1 MMEAAR
7 ALRPVILV
15 CDDELP
21 LRELIK
27 AALGEAFE
35 CVEAEDAA
43 QAEAVLARMRVDAVV
58 LDVMLP
64 GKSGLELLADLRQA
78 PAAPRTPVVVVSAW
92 QTDAD
97 RRAAT
102 DAGADAFVGKPFD
115 PDELVRVVEAVT
127 RT

>member
-1 MMEAAR
+1 MEAAR

-27 AALGEAFE
+27 AALGDGFDCIEA
-35 CVEAEDAA
+35 VDAAEAEALL
-43 QAEAVLARMRVDAVV
+43 EHTRVDAVV

-64 GKSGLELLADLRQA
+64 GKSGLELLADLRSRPSSA
-78 PAAPRTPVVVVSAW
+78 RTPVVVVSAW
-92 QTDAD
+92 QSDAD
-97 RRAAT
+97 RRAAA

-115 PDELVRVVEAVT
+115 PDELVRVVESVT
-127 RT
+127 RS

>member
-27 AALGEAFE
+27 AALGDGFE

-43 QAEAVLARMRVDAVV
+43 QAEEVLGRMRVDAVV

-64 GKSGLELLADLRQA
+64 GKSGLELLADLRQGPA
-78 PAAPRTPVVVVSAW
+78 PSRTPVVVVSAW
-92 QTDAD
+92 QSDAD

-115 PDELVRVVEAVT
+115 PDELVRVVESVT

>member
-27 AALGEAFE
+27 AALGDGFD

-43 QAEAVLARMRVDAVV
+43 QAEDLLGRMRVDAVV

-64 GKSGLELLADLRQA
+64 GKSGLELLADLRRTQGA
-78 PAAPRTPVVVVSAW
+78 EPTPVVVVSAW

-102 DAGADAFVGKPFD
+102 EAGATAFVGKPFD
-115 PDELVRVVEAVT
+115 PDELVRVVESVT

>member
-27 AALGEAFE
+27 AVLGDAFDVLEA
-35 CVEAEDAA
+35 ADAA
-43 QAEAVLARMRVDAVV
+43 QAEALLDRTRVDAVV

-64 GKSGLELLADLRQA
+64 GKSGLELLAELRGRPSSA
-78 PAAPRTPVVVVSAW
+78 TTPVVVVSAW
-92 QTDAD
+92 QSDAD
-97 RRAAT
+97 RRAAS

-115 PDELVRVVEAVT
+115 PDELVRVVESVT

>member
-1 MMEAAR
+1 MMEAGR

-27 AALGEAFE
+27 AALGDGFE

-43 QAEAVLARMRVDAVV
+43 QAEEVLGRMRVDAVV

-64 GKSGLELLADLRQA
+64 GKSGLELLADLRRG

-115 PDELVRVVEAVT
+115 PDELVRVVESVT

>member
-27 AALGEAFE
+27 AALGDGFD

-43 QAEAVLARMRVDAVV
+43 QAEALLDRTRIDAVV

-64 GKSGLELLADLRQA
+64 GKSGLELLAELRGRPSSA
-78 PAAPRTPVVVVSAW
+78 DTPVIVVSAW
-92 QTDAD
+92 QSDAD

-115 PDELVRVVEAVT
+115 PDELVRVVESVT
-127 RT
+127 HP

>member
-27 AALGEAFE
+27 AALGDGFD

-43 QAEAVLARMRVDAVV
+43 QAEELLGRMRVDAVV

-64 GKSGLELLADLRQA
+64 GKSGLELLAELRSQGGE
-78 PAAPRTPVVVVSAW
+78 PMPVIVVSAW

-102 DAGADAFVGKPFD
+102 DAGATAFVGKPFD
-115 PDELVRVVEAVT
+115 PDELVRVVESVT

>member
-1 MMEAAR
+1 MEAAR

-27 AALGEAFE
+27 AALGDGFDCIEA
-35 CVEAEDAA
+35 ADAA
-43 QAEAVLARMRVDAVV
+43 QAEALLEHTRVDAVV

-64 GKSGLELLADLRQA
+64 GKSGLELLAELRSR
-78 PAAPRTPVVVVSAW
+78 PASASTPVVVVSAW
-92 QTDAD
+92 QADAD
-97 RRAAT
+97 RRAAA

-115 PDELVRVVEAVT
+115 PDELVRVVESVT

>member
-27 AALGEAFE
+27 AALGDGFA
-35 CVEAEDAA
+35 CVEAEDAV
-43 QAEAVLARMRVDAVV
+43 QAEALLGRMRVDALV

-64 GKSGLELLADLRQA
+64 GKSGLELLADLRRNPGA
-78 PAAPRTPVVVVSAW
+78 EPMPVVVVSAW
-92 QTDAD
+92 QSDAD

-102 DAGADAFVGKPFD
+102 DAGATAFVGKPFD
-115 PDELVRVVEAVT
+115 PDELVRVVESVT
-127 RT
+127 RA

>member
-27 AALGEAFE
+27 AALGDGFD
-35 CVEAEDAA
+35 CVEAEDAS
-43 QAEAVLARMRVDAVV
+43 QAEELLGRMRVDAVV

-64 GKSGLELLADLRQA
+64 GKSGLELLADLRRTQGA
-78 PAAPRTPVVVVSAW
+78 EPTPVVVVSAW

-102 DAGADAFVGKPFD
+102 EAGATAFVGKPFD
-115 PDELVRVVEAVT
+115 PDELVRVVESVT

>member
-1 MMEAAR
+1 MEAAR

-27 AALGEAFE
+27 AALGDGYD
-35 CVEAEDAA
+35 CVEAQDAA
-43 QAEAVLARMRVDAVV
+43 QAEELLGRMRVDAVV

-64 GKSGLELLADLRQA
+64 GKSGLELLAELRSQGGESM
-78 PAAPRTPVVVVSAW
+78 PVIVVSAW

-102 DAGADAFVGKPFD
+102 DAGATAFVGKPFD
-115 PDELVRVVEAVT
+115 PDELVRVVESVT

>member
-27 AALGEAFE
+27 AALADCFD
-35 CVEAEDAA
+35 CVEAADAA
-43 QAEAVLARMRVDAVV
+43 EAEALLDRMHFDAVV

-64 GKSGLELLADLRQA
+64 GKSGLELLAELRDR
-78 PAAPRTPVVVVSAW
+78 PSSAATPVVVVSAW
-92 QTDAD
+92 QSDAD

-115 PDELVRVVEAVT
+115 PDELVRVVESVT

>member
-27 AALGEAFE
+27 AALGEGYD
-35 CVEAEDAA
+35 CVEAQDAA
-43 QAEAVLARMRVDAVV
+43 QAEELLGRMRVDAVV

-64 GKSGLELLADLRQA
+64 GKSGLELLAELRSQGGE
-78 PAAPRTPVVVVSAW
+78 PMPVIVVSAW

-102 DAGADAFVGKPFD
+102 DAGATAFVGKPFD
-115 PDELVRVVEAVT
+115 PDELVRVVESVT